1 MYRLGFALL
10 PILGRQCLVRG
21 PEKMSNNERSFDVV
35 AGVGP
40 MVLHLVLPIR
50 AEVIEAQAVGLRID
64 DVKQA
69 AFEHHE
75 LRRVNLALENRILHA
90 LAIIE
95 TGLGSAA
102 QAGLANRGCGGN
114 IVSDE
119 DVHEN
124 DLKFDR
130 IVVIGPR
137 RRGRRRGR
145 REGGGPAAWLADG
158 GAGRWWFFRRGKD
171 E

>member
-1 MYRLGFALL
+1 MYSLGFALL
-10 PILGRQCLVRG
+10 PILGGQCLIRG
-21 PEKMSNNERSFDVV
+21 PENMSNNERSLDIV
-35 AGVGP
+35 AGIGP
-40 MVLHLVLPIR
+40 MVLDLVLPIR
-50 AEVIEAQAVGLRID
+50 AEVIEAQAVGFRVD

-69 AFEHHE
+69 VFKHHE
-75 LRRVNLALENRILHA
+75 LGRVHLALENGILHS

-124 DLKFDR
+124 R
-130 IVVIGPR
+130 I
-137 RRGRRRGR
+137 
-145 REGGGPAAWLADG
+145 
-158 GAGRWWFFRRGKD
+158 
-171 E
+171 